1 MCSCQLYSL
10 TFVYTIRFVLQV
22 TVLFFVL
29 SPILGPLDC
38 VHTSHHTRIPSIASR
53 AMRPT
58 ALIPAV
64 CCTAALILSF
74 LCLFAGHKKG
84 FMEDY
89 HLVTLNTSMIGE
101 NILNETRSTDS
112 SNPLTNLLNE
122 IPNVVSETINDAIG
136 EVTAKLGIED
146 FYSAHMLNYCEGQYT
161 PAEAANAT
169 IPQSAIHKNVTQC
182 SKNRAMYKF
191 NPTAIVQDALNKT
204 TGLDISLDDI
214 NWPSDLETGIAALNA
229 LMAAMFVLYC
239 IAIALIFVALLAAA
253 AAILMSGRLS
263 ACVNFLLAALAFLA
277 SAIASALVTAVMVKA
292 AKIINDKGADVGLQA
307 HWGGK
312 FLALTWAATGLLLV
326 AVLVWVMEF
335 CVGRRQSKRTVYAK
349 HG

>member
-1 MCSCQLYSL
+1 
-10 TFVYTIRFVLQV
+10 
-22 TVLFFVL
+22 
-29 SPILGPLDC
+29 
-38 VHTSHHTRIPSIASR
+38 
-53 AMRPT
+53 MRPT

-89 HLVTLNTSMIGE
+89 HLVTLNTSMLGE
-101 NILNETRSTDS
+101 TLLNESRSTDS

-122 IPNVVSETINDAIG
+122 IPNTISSTINDAIG

-169 IPQSAIHKNVTQC
+169 ISQSDISKNVTEC

-191 NPTAIVQDALNKT
+191 DPTAILEEALNKT
-204 TGLDISLDDI
+204 AGLDVTLDDL
-214 NWPSDLETGIAALNA
+214 NWPSDIDKGIKTLNA

-239 IAIALIFVALLAAA
+239 IAIALIFVALFAAA
-253 AAILMSGRLS
+253 LAVLVSGRLS
-263 ACVNFLLAALAFLA
+263 ACVNFLLSTLAFLA
-277 SAIASALVTAVMVKA
+277 IGLASALVTAVMVKA
-292 AKIINDKGADVGLQA
+292 THIINDKGADIGLQA
-307 HWGGK
+307 NWGGK
-312 FLALTWAATGLLLV
+312 FLALTWAATALMLV
-326 AVLVWVMEF
+326 VVMTWVVEF
-335 CVGRRQSKRTVYAK
+335 CIGRRHSKQPTYAK